1 MDALVLEGVPIAGV
15 PENVRLRAGQRYA
28 AVTADGEQARLLA
41 DLVTGLTPAPDKAV
55 VRSGGPVRL
64 VPADGGLLP
73 HLSVLQNLVRSY
85 RLMHRS
91 VPKALAAD
99 TCRASAG
106 RYGLGEVLDRYP
118 CQITPGHRRRAGVA
132 RALCAGA
139 KVIVL
144 EDLAGLPTWGN
155 VLDVG
160 HDPELLRAALL
171 LVVSRGAE
179 PGRTGGFVRLA
190 GA

>member
-1 MDALVLEGVPIAGV
+1 MDALVLEAVPVAGV
-15 PENVRLRAGQRYA
+15 PNDVRLRAGQRYA

-41 DLVTGLTPAPDKAV
+41 DLVTGLAPVPEKAI
-55 VRSGGPVRL
+55 VRSSGPVRL

-85 RLMHRS
+85 RLMHGS
-91 VPKALAAD
+91 VPKTLSAD

-118 CQITPGHRRRAGVA
+118 CEITPGQRRRAGVA

-139 KVIVL
+139 QVVVL
-144 EDLAGLPTWGN
+144 EDRVGLPTWGN
-155 VLDVG
+155 VLDDG
-160 HDPELLRAALL
+160 HDPELLRTAL
-171 LVVSRGAE
+171 
-179 PGRTGGFVRLA
+179 
-190 GA
+190 